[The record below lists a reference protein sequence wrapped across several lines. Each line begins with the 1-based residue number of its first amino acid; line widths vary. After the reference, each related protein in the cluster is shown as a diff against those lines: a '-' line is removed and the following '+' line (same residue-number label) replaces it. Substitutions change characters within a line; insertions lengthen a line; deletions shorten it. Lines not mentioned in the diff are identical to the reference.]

1 MSSYFGYRKIYEIH
15 GCPEFHFAFETGM
28 FQTNRIRYKL
38 KYPFSKKQ
46 KIAQNMLSNERKKL
60 LSILSS
66 TIKSLSDLKPDLS
79 DLEIEIVKEIL
90 DYRNIE
96 YEDM

>member
-1 MSSYFGYRKIYEIH
+1 
-15 GCPEFHFAFETGM
+15 
-28 FQTNRIRYKL
+28 
-38 KYPFSKKQ
+38 
-46 KIAQNMLSNERKKL
+46 MLSNERKKL